1 MQNIKIQHFDKTY
14 PNTPFPWYR
23 SLDHAE
29 ATSIRREISK
39 RLNLKSIDPIIM
51 TTAIDG
57 KGVLLEG
64 SRADDKQF
72 QPANLLSNLKIQPRQ
87 NVFINWSRYDV
98 IDEIGF
104 SDLNKYFSD
113 IWYPGP
119 DDIDIFDSSFR
130 WILSISPEGY
140 IKLVKTAEEDS

>member
-1 MQNIKIQHFDKTY
+1 
-14 PNTPFPWYR
+14 
-23 SLDHAE
+23 
-29 ATSIRREISK
+29 
-39 RLNLKSIDPIIM
+39 M